1 MVLWTIYV
9 LPTEET
15 DIKEIT
21 IDSEKTFGE
30 FRRTVSSQTG
40 INSDDLIL
48 TGQQEYDAKYN
59 SQKINTISGI
69 YDHNYKNSQKQ
80 QQRKSFWW
88 R

>member
-1 MVLWTIYV
+1 MTLWTIYV

-21 IDSEKTFGE
+21 IYSEKTFGE

-48 TGQQEYDAKYN
+48 TGQ
-59 SQKINTISGI
+59 
-69 YDHNYKNSQKQ
+69 
-80 QQRKSFWW
+80 
-88 R
+88 